1 MPGPIVPILHA
12 TGLEDLSPLN
22 AQIGGLLVTKG
33 LLDNV
38 LSDYLWAAAVLLTS
52 PSVATVGMSLTVPLA
67 IVSDAAFADTGWLVD
82 PSKPTPLSITAAVAV
97 VGGFVAI
104 TAAGDTDGSGGA
116 GSGGGLCG
124 LSGIRAPLLGGSRRS
139 QTMSSSSEPAAP
151 TEAEGPDRA

>member
-1 MPGPIVPILHA
+1 M
-12 TGLEDLSPLN
+12 
-22 AQIGGLLVTKG
+22 
-33 LLDNV
+33 

-151 TEAEGPDRA
+151 TEAEEPDRA